1 MLRTTSGAHKA
12 TQQEGPG
19 PAERSIREAPNFA
32 REGARPGEPHT
43 APLLASPLPDS
54 VTVPP
59 HNELLFSI
67 LESRDCSSLRFGL
80 C

>member
-1 MLRTTSGAHKA
+1 MTSGAHKA
-12 TQQEGPG
+12 TADVGG
-19 PAERSIREAPNFA
+19 RSVKEVPSFPREETRA
-32 REGARPGEPHT
+32 GEPSQ
-43 APLLASPLPDS
+43 APPQAGPLPAS
-54 VTVPP
+54 ATVPP